1 MDRPIDTYRL
11 DKSAYSVASLEDESD
26 ERAFWQA
33 QSPAARL
40 EALEFLRQVMY
51 GVDRAT
57 ARLQR
62 VLTVVQ
68 RESDAGD
75 QSGG

>member
-1 MDRPIDTYRL
+1 MDRPIDSYRV
-11 DKSAYSVASLEDESD
+11 DRSAYCVASLEDESD
-26 ERAFWQA
+26 ERAFWQT
-33 QSPAARL
+33 QSPAARM

-62 VLTVVQ
+62 VLTVAQ
-68 RESDAGD
+68 REPS
-75 QSGG
+75 